1 MFTSIFIQSELDLFE
16 FFNNIKKKHVMF
28 FIWRNFKNCI
38 SRFTDGNGLSYN
50 CFRQPDVSFYFVWKE
65 WEKKGEGVKRIC
77 ERVYQ
82 DLLME
87 IDCLIIALDNLM

>member
-1 MFTSIFIQSELDLFE
+1 M
-16 FFNNIKKKHVMF
+16 
-28 FIWRNFKNCI
+28 

-82 DLLME
+82 DLPME